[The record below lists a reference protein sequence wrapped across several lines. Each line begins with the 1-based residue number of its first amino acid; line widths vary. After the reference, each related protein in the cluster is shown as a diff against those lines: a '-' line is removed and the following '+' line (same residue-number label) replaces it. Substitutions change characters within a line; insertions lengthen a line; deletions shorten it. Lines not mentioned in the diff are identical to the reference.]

1 MLIRIFR
8 NLSNYAPAYLWL
20 LTLWVFLGRYVV
32 ISINVSDSL
41 PGRVYLIQKGVK
53 PELDDFAAFYYQGG
67 GPYAAGSRFLKIVKG
82 VPGANVSAVESESG
96 FLDFF
101 VNDSFVGRAKPKT
114 RTGNPL
120 TPGPTG
126 TIPPQH
132 FYMAAPNPDS
142 LDSRYAL
149 VGWVDE
155 GQVIGRAIEVF

>member
-1 MLIRIFR
+1 MLIRIFQS
-8 NLSNYAPAYLWL
+8 LSNYAPAFLWL

-41 PGRVYLIQKGVK
+41 PGRVYLIQKGVM
-53 PELDDFAAFYYQGG
+53 PELDDFAAFHYQGG
-67 GPYAAGSRFLKIVKG
+67 GPYPAGSRFLKLVKG
-82 VPGANVSAVESESG
+82 VTGAKVRSVESESG
-96 FLDFF
+96 FFDFY
-101 VNDSFVGRAKPKT
+101 VNGSFVGRAKPRS
-114 RTGNPL
+114 RTGSPL

-126 TIPPQH
+126 IIPPQH
-132 FYMAAPNPDS
+132 YYMAAPNPDS